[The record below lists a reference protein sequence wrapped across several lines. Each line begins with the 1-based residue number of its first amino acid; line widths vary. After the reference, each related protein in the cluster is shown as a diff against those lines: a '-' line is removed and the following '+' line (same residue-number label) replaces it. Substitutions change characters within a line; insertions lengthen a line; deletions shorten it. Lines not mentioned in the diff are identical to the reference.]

1 VVTTAFA
8 LDSGYLMNG
17 RRRGIDRRAADSGL
31 TILDEVRHM
40 SIVDCDDR
48 SPATEGVEQSEL
60 LHTRSTADVHHRGR
74 LPDQSIRFR
83 RSWIV
88 VMA

>member
-1 VVTTAFA
+1 MTASTVILA
-8 LDSGYLMNG
+8 SHLGQRSGSIPKV
-17 RRRGIDRRAADSGL
+17 RFSL

-40 SIVDCDDR
+40 TIVDCDDR